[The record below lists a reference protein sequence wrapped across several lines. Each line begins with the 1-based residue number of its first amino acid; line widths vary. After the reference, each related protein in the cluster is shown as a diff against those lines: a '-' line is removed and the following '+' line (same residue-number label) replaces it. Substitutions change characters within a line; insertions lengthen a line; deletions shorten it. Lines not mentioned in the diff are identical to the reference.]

1 MWHDRIFRT
10 LRQLLCPFKV
20 LYKLSKKKK
29 KNTYSGQFSV
39 SVLSEVLN
47 KRLAASLRMSF
58 PSLLLQTF

>member
-1 MWHDRIFRT
+1 MTEFSE
-10 LRQLLCPFKV
+10 
-20 LYKLSKKKK
+20 LSDSCYAHLKYYINYQKKKKKK

-39 SVLSEVLN
+39 SVFSEVLN